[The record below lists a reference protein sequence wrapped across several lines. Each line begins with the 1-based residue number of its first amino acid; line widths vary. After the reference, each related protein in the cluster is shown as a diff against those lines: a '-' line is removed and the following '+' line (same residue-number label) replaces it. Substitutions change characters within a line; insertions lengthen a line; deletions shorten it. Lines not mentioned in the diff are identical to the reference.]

1 MEQLM
6 FLLALKFDKLL
17 NIKMLEFGDNV
28 YNHHDSMY
36 DPLVEFYDFSYL
48 SANSFPYKF
57 KFKVLEPLETSS
69 ISTNNFISKVT
80 SNKEAMETSSIY
92 LDCYGEKAGINKGI

>member
-1 MEQLM
+1 MLDFNN
-6 FLLALKFDKLL
+6 FLYLSGFLKDFL
-17 NIKMLEFGDNV
+17 
-28 YNHHDSMY
+28 
-36 DPLVEFYDFSYL
+36 EFYDFSYL

-80 SNKEAMETSSIY
+80 SNKEAKETSSIY